1 MPDGVMNVKQIVSRM
16 GRKEKKEESDF
27 RLSISALTV
36 ENLEFR
42 LEKLQH
48 RNPVYGID
56 FSDMDIRDIDAVI
69 DNFTIDGG
77 AVGAEI
83 GRFSAREKSGFEID
97 DFGGK
102 FFLAAVVSAWKT
114 RGW

>member
-1 MPDGVMNVKQIVSRM
+1 
-16 GRKEKKEESDF
+16 
-27 RLSISALTV
+27 
-36 ENLEFR
+36 
-42 LEKLQH
+42 
-48 RNPVYGID
+48 
-56 FSDMDIRDIDAVI
+56 MDIRDIDAVI

-102 FFLAAVVSAWKT
+102 FFLANGCIGMET